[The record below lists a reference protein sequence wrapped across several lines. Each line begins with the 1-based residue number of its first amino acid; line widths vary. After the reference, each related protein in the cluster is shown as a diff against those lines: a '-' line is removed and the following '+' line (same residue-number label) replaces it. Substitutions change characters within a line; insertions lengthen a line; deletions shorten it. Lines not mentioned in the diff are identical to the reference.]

1 MPRAFAY
8 ACLFALGSCSLT
20 SPSGSRRVA
29 TASDAYE
36 QRVLEVVDRAVDP
49 ATDKLP
55 QYIGA
60 RVHFSFRIDPAG
72 HLSRVRVF
80 AERASDRPVAQIVAQ
95 AIRAAQFPSPPPKVM
110 AEQGHRWYDLPELV
124 YLVGAD

>member
-1 MPRAFAY
+1 MPRAFVY
-8 ACLFALGSCSLT
+8 ACLFALGSCSSA

-29 TASDAYE
+29 TAGDAYQ

-80 AERASDRPVAQIVAQ
+80 AERASDRPVAQIVDQ
-95 AIRAAQFPSPPPKVM
+95 TIRAAQYPPPPPKVM
-110 AEQGHRWYDLPELV
+110 VEQGHPWYELDDLI

>member
-8 ACLFALGSCSLT
+8 ACLFALGSCSLA

-36 QRVLEVVDRAVDP
+36 QRVLEVVDRAVGP

-60 RVHFSFRIDPAG
+60 RVHFSFRIDPAR

-95 AIRAAQFPSPPPKVM
+95 AIRAAQFPPPPPKVM
-110 AEQGHRWYDLPELV
+110 IEQGHRWYDITELV